1 VRSWA
6 VAAVAAGAL
15 VLTGCGGGSD
25 PNLIT
30 QSSMGP
36 VRLGEPRS
44 LVEADLGHGTVVRQ
58 SVPRYGDLAGWTLT
72 RVRYPHRHLG
82 VWYATKPGGKP
93 VAVLLAT
100 ASPIYVTTDSGRVG
114 DSVQQLRGL
123 FNTHCQYGLCF
134 DGLPLRS
141 PAFVIDHG
149 HASAIY
155 VTPRNEYPVRV
166 WAADA

>member
-6 VAAVAAGAL
+6 VVALAAGVL
-15 VLTGCGGGSD
+15 MLTGCGGGSD
-25 PNLIT
+25 ARLVTANSI
-30 QSSMGP
+30 GP

-44 LVEADLGHGTVVRQ
+44 LVEADLGEGTVVRQ
-58 SVPRYGDLAGWTLT
+58 SVQRYGDLAGWTVI
-72 RVRYPHRHLG
+72 RVRYPQRHLA
-82 VWYATKPGGKP
+82 VWYASKPGGEP

-100 ASPIYVTTDSGRVG
+100 ASPTYVTTDSGRIG

-141 PAFVIDHG
+141 PVFLIDHG

-155 VTPRNEYPVRV
+155 VSPRNEYPVRV
-166 WAADA
+166 WAAEA